1 MASTRL
7 ALLRH
12 KVTPTFRRNPRVFPP
27 AKSKLLR
34 VREPRVSDPVETEL
48 LSKWW
53 SDYKLQMAAVVE
65 TGASE
70 SCRVCEKAF
79 DEDLITIN
87 EKWNSDTKLGREYYY
102 VEHFNR
108 KIAELLQKREEY
120 DKKEA
125 QRMEILKAKLLS
137 VEGCDKQMV
146 TRENID
152 ERLDEIM
159 SSPPVQFNYS
169 VSERGKTIH
178 PESLGD
184 LPSYVHPLPSFLDFD
199 AELHGKTGYANRQ

>member
-1 MASTRL
+1 
-7 ALLRH
+7 
-12 KVTPTFRRNPRVFPP
+12 
-27 AKSKLLR
+27 
-34 VREPRVSDPVETEL
+34 
-48 LSKWW
+48 
-53 SDYKLQMAAVVE
+53 MAAVVDALRYCFEVRE

-184 LPSYVHPLPSFLDFD
+184 LPSLYCYVHMSSKKVFSSSHTFSTAASVVYCFRNTLSIMTTSCLGGSRSSIRMRINLEPVSIIGYSFASCFFTLF
-199 AELHGKTGYANRQ
+199 G